1 MVELFTNI
9 LATERGYKSKIEKK
23 RKNTV
28 RLVVY
33 SIMIERGRRKRKIL
47 WRSVGQEKWAVKRI
61 WPMIDWREKDD
72 YVLPDD
78 IDPANQTR
86 YGGK

>member
-47 WRSVGQEKWAVKRI
+47 
-61 WPMIDWREKDD
+61 
-72 YVLPDD
+72 
-78 IDPANQTR
+78 
-86 YGGK
+86 